1 MTGREGGFKVVG
13 MAKTLDQE
21 ESAAAQILRE
31 LEALPKGY
39 KLSFEELLSYV
50 RRMPK
55 PKPGGPTSAEIIREL
70 RGPLPGDDDAE

>member
-1 MTGREGGFKVVG
+1 MS
-13 MAKTLDQE
+13 KTIEQE
-21 ESAAAQILRE
+21 ESASAPILRE
-31 LEALPKGY
+31 LKALPEGY
-39 KLSFEELLSYV
+39 KLSFEELMSYV